1 MDDGW
6 QMTDDG
12 LRAISIVPYVLGK
25 HTHTETVIPKKEG
38 PKLRSEV
45 SDLIRTINEESSSW
59 GSPHMSNSDSS
70 VQESPFAGTIV
81 DSSNAAD

>member
-1 MDDGW
+1 
-6 QMTDDG
+6 MTDDG

-45 SDLIRTINEESSSW
+45 SDLIRTINEESSS
-59 GSPHMSNSDSS
+59 
-70 VQESPFAGTIV
+70 
-81 DSSNAAD
+81 